1 MDLTGGDFSPSK
13 ASQEAPLKAPP
24 ILARA
29 WEDVQRKTFTKWIN
43 NKLQPRNLVVE
54 NLAQDFS
61 DGTILIN
68 LLEVIGDETLG
79 KYNKAPKLRLQ
90 KIENMNSALQ
100 FIKSRNVQLHNIG
113 AEG

>member
-1 MDLTGGDFSPSK
+1 M
-13 ASQEAPLKAPP
+13 
-24 ILARA
+24 
-29 WEDVQRKTFTKWIN
+29 QRKTFTKWIN
-43 NKLQPRNLVVE
+43 NKLQPRNLQVE

-113 AEG
+113 AEGAFPCLLLSARIGVLNMAGRHCGWQ